1 MSQKVA
7 LVIGA
12 SSESVFAINEAKKAG
27 LKVVAFD
34 GNKDAIGLKLADVSY
49 VVDIRDPKNI
59 IEKLIGGGVRAY
71 NDFTCSHR

>member
-12 SSESVFAINEAKKAG
+12 SKESVFAINEAKKAG

-34 GNKDAIGLKLADVSY
+34 GNKDAIGLKLA
-49 VVDIRDPKNI
+49 
-59 IEKLIGGGVRAY
+59 EIGRAS
-71 NDFTCSHR
+71 CRERV

>member
-12 SSESVFAINEAKKAG
+12 SSESVFAISEAKKAG

-34 GNKDAIGLKLADVSY
+34 GDKDATGLKFADVSY

-59 IEKLIGGGVRAY
+59 IEKLMGGG
-71 NDFTCSHR
+71 TSL